1 MLLGKNFDD
10 IDALTIQ
17 SLVDTGSTE
26 SVHLEFKRES
36 YGKSDQEKKEL
47 LKDITAFAN
56 VLGGHLIIG
65 VNEEDGAACN
75 LTPLQRKI
83 VDSELNRL
91 NSIIRDGV
99 EPTILGL
106 QTKHIEVDGGSVILI
121 HVPKSYNPPHRV
133 ISGKSNR
140 YYVRNSTGVHEPS
153 LEELRRLFGE
163 QRSIEERARTFV
175 GERFLRIR
183 SNDAVMSIPVSDGV
197 LVMHLVPL
205 PDFAAARRN
214 ELPNFKDQVEY
225 FAPISHGCDVRV
237 NLEGYC
243 FYRDNNSIC
252 HEYTQVFRDG
262 SLEVVSID
270 VFSKGGG
277 KKYGFGSVALP
288 KDLTFAINRYMKGL
302 RANEASPPI
311 LLQISAM
318 NVRGIKMFCGNK
330 DFLTCERDELH
341 LPSSLITA
349 FRDDND
355 YTNVVAEQMDFLW
368 NAFGI
373 ERCPYG
379 HDVRE

>member
-10 IDALTIQ
+10 IDASTIQ
-17 SLVDTGSTE
+17 SLIDTGSTE

-36 YGKSDQEKKEL
+36 YGKSDQDKKEL

-65 VNEEDGAACN
+65 INEEDGAACN
-75 LTPLQRKI
+75 LSPFQKEI
-83 VDSELNRL
+83 VDSELDRL
-91 NSIIRDGV
+91 NSIIRTGV
-99 EPTILGL
+99 EPTIIGL

-121 HVPKSYNPPHRV
+121 HVPKSYNPPHR
-133 ISGKSNR
+133 IILKNSNR
-140 YYVRNSTGVHEPS
+140 YYARNSTGVHELS
-153 LEELRRLFGE
+153 LEELRMLFGE

-183 SNDAVMSIPVSDGV
+183 SNDGVMSIPVSDGV

-205 PDFAAARRN
+205 PDFGASRRN
-214 ELPNFKDQVEY
+214 ELPNLRDQVEF
-225 FAPISHGCDVRV
+225 FAPIYYGCSPRV

-243 FYRDNNSIC
+243 FYKYNNSIF

-270 VFSKGGG
+270 VFSKRGGNQ
-277 KKYGFGSVALP
+277 YGFGSVALP
-288 KDLTFAINRYMKGL
+288 KTLTSAINRYMKGL

-318 NVRGIKMFCGNK
+318 NVRGIRMFCGNNES
-330 DFLTCERDELH
+330 LTCERDELH

-355 YTNVVAEQMDFLW
+355 YTNVVVEQMDFLW

-379 HDVRE
+379 YD